1 MKNILLIIKPL
12 ILLVFLFLNI
22 INLQS
27 QGEWQWAKS
36 YSGQDDNMNG
46 GLYNQITRSV
56 YDSQGNIYIAGT
68 MGENAFLDNDENL
81 SEGPMMG
88 YSSVLLSKF
97 DPQGNLLWKRSI
109 KNSQYDS
116 YTNWMEIVGDTSIVL
131 LANVYSPGGNNVRLW
146 YLDTLIVGQYP
157 NPPTYPTAAG
167 HSNCFITFDLDGN
180 KQSEYFLKQRQYNS
194 EGTTIYGGKLVFDK
208 LAPLHIDKN
217 GYIYISANIVN
228 FNNNADTLKVI
239 INDQKTFTCGS
250 FSMSSNAWLLKFTPD
265 FDLVWSKQ
273 LVRDTSGI
281 GNENSLLTNFSTY
294 PTGITVDEEENLY
307 LTGYIDH
314 YRSDDSSYYREV
326 HLGAGKKLILNDAGC
341 DNLGFI
347 IKYDTTGEPIWANQV
362 FGKKKVNVD
371 TSITSAYT
379 TTISTSSINK
389 DNNCIYI
396 SGYAYHSL
404 AYILNNQLV
413 YDSTICKLYFDDG
426 TQLLFETDTSTG
438 TPKKVGLFFAKLNK
452 ETGRYI
458 SHGVTNGVFFQRQSE
473 NSFVARNNQVIKKLR
488 YIHHLKGIDSVYH
501 TGGVTYPGFAIVRWM
516 DNGELIEVN
525 NIPVFADP
533 GKTRDGNTIMND
545 NGDLFI
551 TGMYSNNISFGDIS
565 LNGSS
570 GRSNAFMAK
579 YTDTTFLHPYL
590 STAEDIAIENS
601 NNLIIYPNP
610 AYNEVNIKAQGEMI
624 IDFSLYN
631 MNGQLIFMKNNPKA
645 KTEKLSLFLLP
656 KGVYILKVRTHKN
669 VYTRKVIRN

>member
-1 MKNILLIIKPL
+1 MKNILLIIKPF

-27 QGEWQWAKS
+27 QGQWQWAKS

-131 LANVYSPGGNNVRLW
+131 LANSDSPGGNGGRRLW
-146 YLDTLIVGQYP
+146 YLDTLIIGQYP
-157 NPPTYPTAAG
+157 NPPTYPLNG
-167 HSNCFITFDLDGN
+167 GGFSCFITFDLDGN
-180 KQSEYFLKQRQYNS
+180 KQSEFFLRQRYYTLQ
-194 EGTTIYGGKLVFDK
+194 GTLIGGSLSFDK
-208 LAPLHIDKN
+208 LIPFHIDKN
-217 GYIYISANIVN
+217 GYTYMCVNIDKPS
-228 FNNNADTLKVI
+228 NADSVRIVI
-239 INDQKTFTCGS
+239 NNQKIFPLGD
-250 FSMSSNAWLLKFTPD
+250 FSVSNNAWLLKFTPN

-281 GNENSLLTNFSTY
+281 GNENSLLTNFSPY
-294 PTGITVDEEENLY
+294 PTGITVDEDENLY

-314 YRSDDSSYYREV
+314 YRSDDTSYYREV

-362 FGKKKVNVD
+362 FGEKKVNVD
-371 TSITSAYT
+371 TSISSSYSTI
-379 TTISTSSINK
+379 ISTSTINK
-389 DNNCIYI
+389 DNHDLYI
-396 SGYAYHSL
+396 LGYSFHSL
-404 AYILNNQLV
+404 SYLLNGSIL
-413 YDSTICKLYFDDG
+413 DSTICKLYFDDT
-426 TQLLFETDTSTG
+426 TQLRFDVDTSTG
-438 TPKKVGLFFAKLNK
+438 TPYAHGIFFAKLNK

-458 SHGVTNGVFFQRQSE
+458 SNGVTRGGTKNHNKKE
-473 NSFVARNNQVIKKLR
+473 ASFVARNNQVIRKII
-488 YIHHLKGIDSVYH
+488 YTHHLNGIDTIYN
-501 TGGVTYPGFAIVRWM
+501 TGGVMYPGFAIVRWK
-516 DNGELIEVN
+516 DDGELIEVI

-533 GKTRDGNTIMND
+533 GRTEDGNTIMND

-551 TGMYSNNISFGDIS
+551 TGMYSNNISFGDIT

-631 MNGQLIFMKNNPKA
+631 MNGQLIFMKKNPKA

-656 KGVYILKVRTHKN
+656 KGVYVLKVRTEKN
-669 VYTRKVIRN
+669 VYSRKVIKN

>member
-131 LANVYSPGGNNVRLW
+131 LANSDSPGGNGGRRLW
-146 YLDTLIVGQYP
+146 YLDTLIIGQYP
-157 NPPTYPTAAG
+157 NPPTYPLNG
-167 HSNCFITFDLDGN
+167 GGFSCFITFDLDGN
-180 KQSEYFLKQRQYNS
+180 KQSEFFLRQRYYTLQ
-194 EGTTIYGGKLVFDK
+194 GTLIGGSLSFDK
-208 LAPLHIDKN
+208 LIPFHIDKN
-217 GYIYISANIVN
+217 GYTYMCVNIDKPS
-228 FNNNADTLKVI
+228 NADSVRIVI
-239 INDQKTFTCGS
+239 NNQKIFPLGD
-250 FSMSSNAWLLKFTPD
+250 FSVSNNAWLLKFTPD

-314 YRSDDSSYYREV
+314 YRSDDTSYYREV

-362 FGKKKVNVD
+362 FGEKKVNVD

-488 YIHHLKGIDSVYH
+488 YIHHLKGIDSVYY

-631 MNGQLIFMKNNPKA
+631 INGQLIFKKDSPKA

-656 KGVYILKVRTHKN
+656 KGVYLLKVKTDKN
-669 VYTRKVIRN
+669 VYSRKVIRN